1 MRHPLRRAP
10 RRGSGAGRAKAQA
23 GRRSTYREDALALLA
38 AEFHRFS
45 PGDIRAALERACG
58 SFPNAWGALQEAE
71 EKGSQAAL
79 QLEPLDAPRPR
90 LAEAGCLLAAGA
102 APPRSRRLRSEV
114 RRVKA
119 RWERERS
126 EFKMWADG
134 LFYSL
139 DKDGKEQ
146 LLDADGA
153 QVMMEWEKP
162 WMVRCV
168 EALGIDSTS
177 DVLEVGFGCGYS
189 ASCIQSAQPRSHT
202 IIECSEPVLERLRDW
217 AKTRP
222 NVVVVE
228 GTWQETLSSL
238 GVFDCIFFDDYGTP
252 GRADREMEEYCPKSK
267 YQREYRDSLSH
278 EGGTHFH
285 GFLNIVLRWHARES
299 TRITGYLEY
308 PIAMQRDDVLASFE
322 HTPVD
327 PPAHCNYWPS
337 EICKQAVVPLF
348 VKQQLNSE
356 QDPGLTTAIEQP
368 QPASPSCSEGS
379 TSLHGARAA
388 SSDHSTC
395 SGAEALAAEKDV
407 CGALLSEGPVRRG
420 RKRPL
425 SCGR

>member
-1 MRHPLRRAP
+1 
-10 RRGSGAGRAKAQA
+10 
-23 GRRSTYREDALALLA
+23 
-38 AEFHRFS
+38 
-45 PGDIRAALERACG
+45 
-58 SFPNAWGALQEAE
+58 
-71 EKGSQAAL
+71 
-79 QLEPLDAPRPR
+79 
-90 LAEAGCLLAAGA
+90 
-102 APPRSRRLRSEV
+102 
-114 RRVKA
+114 
-119 RWERERS
+119 
-126 EFKMWADG
+126 MWADG

-139 DKDGKEQ
+139 DRDGKEQ

-168 EALGIDSTS
+168 EALAIDGTC

-189 ASCIQSAQPRSHT
+189 ADCIQNARPRSHT
-202 IIECSEPVLERLRDW
+202 IIECSEPVLERLREW

-228 GTWQETLSSL
+228 GTWQEKLSSL

-252 GRADREMEEYCPKSK
+252 GRADREMEEYCPASV
-267 YQREYRDSLSH
+267 YRREYTDSVSR

-327 PPAHCNYWPS
+327 APAHCDYWPG
-337 EICKQAVVPLF
+337 ELCKQAVVPLF
-348 VKQQLNSE
+348 VKQSLDNE
-356 QDPGLTTAIEQP
+356 QEDLAPATASEQP

-379 TSLHGARAA
+379 TSVCGARGA
-388 SSDHSTC
+388 SSGRSTC
-395 SGAEALAAEKDV
+395 SGAEVSPAEKDA
-407 CGALLSEGPVRRG
+407 GDAPLRRG

-425 SCGR
+425 SCSR